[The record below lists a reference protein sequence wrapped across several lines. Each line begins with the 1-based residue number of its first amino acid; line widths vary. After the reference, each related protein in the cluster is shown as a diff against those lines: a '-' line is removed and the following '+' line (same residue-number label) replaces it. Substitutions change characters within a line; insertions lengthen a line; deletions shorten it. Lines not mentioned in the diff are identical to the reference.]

1 MLEVYTESTKTISD
15 KRKIKDIREL
25 NIFKDTYREKTL
37 YIKGKYS
44 IPYTPN
50 TIVDLSGFI
59 VEEELDF
66 SDCICEGEIDFSGTK
81 FKKLNLKN
89 AVFKAK
95 ITFHNCE
102 FENVSFE
109 NTRFENLVD
118 FYISTFHNDVQFL
131 QVDFMDRA
139 IFSNVSFKGETQFK
153 YNKVAKDTFI
163 SFESAKFE
171 KSLDISRSNFHCN
184 LRFWNITIE
193 GDENLSQYEKYIND
207 FGKKKIEPSVYAK
220 IRETYRIIKNA
231 FYKENNRI
239 EGLEFYKKEMDVY
252 REKLKNKTK
261 KVREYNNSKI
271 SYSEI
276 IPIIMMIPFLYL
288 YLRNEQVKW
297 FYWIFGICFLFFIIS
312 SIKRQKIT
320 EKNVVKTFKENKLIY
335 GTFSLILF
343 GAILSFL
350 IMVYYFSNEREWM
363 AWIIFFIIFSLFV
376 AFFSYLNNDKI
387 ILYLNKY
394 SNNFGT
400 NWVNGIVFILWVG
413 MISYFLILISLS
425 TQLEWDID
433 NPDAWDN
440 FLKHF
445 LEVINVTHWKDIE
458 PFGVKLNSLAYFF
471 LFIGRIF
478 IGYGYYQT
486 IQAFRKYGKSS

>member
-1 MLEVYTESTKTISD
+1 MLEVYTESSKIANAT
-15 KRKIKDIREL
+15 RKIKDIREL

-118 FYISTFHNDVQFL
+118 FYKSTFHNDVQFL

-184 LRFWNITIE
+184 LHFWNIKIE
-193 GDENLSQYEKYIND
+193 GDENISQYTNYIND
-207 FGKKKIEPSVYAK
+207 FSNEKVEPSVYAK
-220 IRETYRIIKNA
+220 IRETYRIIKNS
-231 FYKENNRI
+231 FYKEDNRI
-239 EGLEFYKKEMDVY
+239 EGLEFYKREMAVYEKELK
-252 REKLKNKTK
+252 EKSFWHKDRIMLLLNKK
-261 KVREYNNSKI
+261 SNN
-271 SYSEI
+271 
-276 IPIIMMIPFLYL
+276 
-288 YLRNEQVKW
+288 
-297 FYWIFGICFLFFIIS
+297 
-312 SIKRQKIT
+312 
-320 EKNVVKTFKENKLIY
+320 Y
-335 GTFSLILF
+335 GTSWSRGLLF
-343 GAILSFL
+343 TVI
-350 IMVYYFSNEREWM
+350 
-363 AWIIFFIIFSLFV
+363 V
-376 AFFSYLNNDKI
+376 AFIFYI
-387 ILYLNKY
+387 
-394 SNNFGT
+394 F
-400 NWVNGIVFILWVG
+400 
-413 MISYFLILISLS
+413 ILISLHNS
-425 TQLEWDID
+425 LEWDIC
-433 NPDAWDN
+433 NLDAWDN

-445 LEVINVTHWKDIE
+445 LEVINVTRWKDIE
-458 PFGVKLNSLAYFF
+458 PFGVELNGFAYLS